1 MKKVLAYINTEQY
14 EKLSEEALK
23 KRVSV
28 AKIMKAAFTKY
39 FNESN
44 IYKAWFFYNPELISC
59 SSFLLFS
66 PAIP

>member
-44 IYKAWFFYNPELISC
+44 IYKA
-59 SSFLLFS
+59 
-66 PAIP
+66 